1 MIPRL
6 FGGCDDA
13 AVTGIFLRWF
23 RAGRGDGGS
32 CVRGDYDDGSSS
44 GGREANRYRR
54 TDRVTRT
61 ESDGGSGSSAMSFGC
76 GDDAAGTT
84 AQWLIPPLVPRRTR
98 TEFVKLERREEPGY
112 SFSGN

>member
-44 GGREANRYRR
+44 GGREANR
-54 TDRVTRT
+54 
-61 ESDGGSGSSAMSFGC
+61 SA
-76 GDDAAGTT
+76 
-84 AQWLIPPLVPRRTR
+84 
-98 TEFVKLERREEPGY
+98 
-112 SFSGN
+112 